1 MDEGVGF
8 LIDCFLP
15 LLKRLGFNEKN
26 IFTGTFF
33 VKKYF
38 LEDHFL
44 YVYYTMGLK
53 NYHLTYPVK
62 IKHKFFSHEPY
73 LKLKSITITDDCKWS
88 SIQLEN
94 FITKG
99 IKLISAYKKEHELLK
114 DF

>member
-1 MDEGVGF
+1 MDEGAGF
-8 LIDCFLP
+8 VIDYFLP
-15 LLKRLGFNEKN
+15 LLKHFGFKEKY
-26 IFTGTFF
+26 IFTGTLFLT
-33 VKKYF
+33 KYI

-44 YVYYTMGLK
+44 YARRVMGLS
-53 NYHLTYPVK
+53 NYYLIYPVK
-62 IKHKFFSHEPY
+62 IKHKFFSREPY

-99 IKLISAYKKEHELLK
+99 IKLISAYKKEFELLK